1 MKILQNLTLVLF
13 FPLFIAIY
21 TIAVLLRLVCALI
34 YNSTDFIMFIASDC
48 RRDFRETKDTV
59 DKLAEIPS
67 MIYDVLIFLKNN

>member
-1 MKILQNLTLVLF
+1 MKILQNLTLALF

-21 TIAVLLRLVCALI
+21 SIVVSLRLVCALI
-34 YNSTDFIMFIASDC
+34 YNSTDFIMFIATDC

-67 MIYDVLIFLKNN
+67 MIHEVLIFLKSN